1 LRAEIFGHVSGAIYV
16 PEARVF
22 GDVQQTLEYGTSLT
36 GPGMA
41 SRKFGGASRL
51 RFPDKPSIEGFRD
64 RRAFTAGCGY
74 APLGPSTLNVARG
87 EPRVIH
93 FIAQEGC

>member
-1 LRAEIFGHVSGAIYV
+1 VPRYSGTLVARSVSQKPGSLAMSNKRLITGQVSLV
-16 PEARVF
+16 PERRP
-22 GDVQQTLEYGTSLT
+22 ES
-36 GPGMA
+36 
-41 SRKFGGASRL
+41 ASRL
-51 RFPDKPSIEGFRD
+51 RFPDKPSLEGFRD

-74 APLGPSTLNVARG
+74 ALLGPSTLNVARG